1 MSDMSELPEFVT
13 PRDLLTVIE
22 SFSVTDRGR
31 QTQIGV
37 SEIGMQCQRCVI
49 RKLANLPKTLEVG
62 SWRAQLGTYVHAGL
76 AEEFESRFA
85 DSGKVLIEQSLTVHT
100 YKDFVLRGSCD
111 AFFPNNG
118 RGLVADWK
126 VVGDDTL
133 EAVRAGKIKQQYVV
147 QGNLY
152 ALGWELLG
160 YGVETVAI
168 MFIPANKG
176 NLQRDAVPVEFPY
189 DRVVAANALAK
200 IEQYIDTAEQIG
212 WKELLKQHVPTPGC
226 LSCKQ
231 YEAVDNPINDLLLR

>member
-1 MSDMSELPEFVT
+1 MSDMYELPEFVS
-13 PRDLLTVIE
+13 PRDLLTIIE

-37 SEIGMQCQRCVI
+37 SEVGMLCQRCVV
-49 RKLANLPKTLEVG
+49 RKLANLPKTQEVG
-62 SWRAQLGTYVHAGL
+62 SWRAQLGTYVHGGL
-76 AEEFESRFA
+76 AEEFESRFGA
-85 DSGKVLIEQSLTVHT
+85 SGQVLIEQSLTVHT

-126 VVGDDTL
+126 IVGDDTL
-133 EAVRAGKIKQQYVV
+133 EAVRSGNIKQQYVV

-152 ALGWELLG
+152 ALGWALQG
-160 YGVETVAI
+160 YEVETVAL
-168 MFIPANKG
+168 MFLPANKG

-189 DRVVAANALAK
+189 DPLVAAQALAK
-200 IEQYIDTAEQIG
+200 VENYIDQAEVIG
-212 WKELLKQHVPTPGC
+212 WKELLSQTARHSGC
-226 LSCKQ
+226 FSCKQ